1 MICTFD
7 TEGTTV
13 TDARGTY
20 GVLYYWDFCTILE
33 DPERV
38 YPQTVESLVCHDTGR
53 DCTSLYNHLHTL
65 LQYWE
70 DSGDTVKVAVHNLTY
85 DFGYLRHFVTRVS
98 DMGYTLDVRARNS
111 THLISCSIKR
121 GKDVALVFYDSLAL
135 FRTSLRSLGD
145 ALGYRKLELD
155 YYRAYAPDTVLG
167 ETELAYNT
175 RDTELLSLVL
185 CRNFLSLPYVGIER
199 AGKSILTK
207 TGMVKAFDRDNAYI
221 GAASMGKRTVYD
233 ADRYETYAHQFSNED
248 EMQRWNSYSNTRST
262 DVKGCYAGGVNLAN
276 GNITGCVIRD
286 VEAYDLTSAYPGI
299 MLAMRIPSKPVTCS
313 PEGMEHLLKPNAPD
327 PTDVCT
333 LKRGFWIGTVRFEGF
348 RMRQDWR
355 SHVGDSSLTLAMAR
369 QNTGSKG
376 IRYEDGYLVSADSMV
391 LTVATPTFYELCCE
405 YEWGTAVFTDLTLYM
420 GIERPTVYQNLRV
433 LYHYAEKTCAK
444 RLSKGDGDAE
454 EAYRRGYITYDE
466 MEMLTTGEPTDEW
479 MARFVMSH
487 KENLNG
493 LYGILVQNPVRDSYG
508 LTDSGYL
515 ENLHDGCW
523 DTYISSKRDQKMWRE
538 AGVLTSLFNR
548 YKIIY
553 AVRKVVD
560 AGGSV
565 LYTDTD
571 SIKVTG
577 LDKSTIEEILSPM
590 HENVELSIRETVSY
604 TARKV
609 PQAMPELDE
618 GFYKLGKF
626 DWEGHIKRFYTPGH
640 KKYAMDLGDG
650 WKAKCAGYSVKVV
663 QRFMDALTAEGF
675 DDIAPLMALGYDVRY
690 DSSTDIATVL
700 SSIEPTW
707 VSVEFEALD
716 SGDAQTTHTYTG
728 ETCPGY
734 AVLKSGKIM
743 NNTDKNELNTQR
755 MNAATRNNPQVD
767 TLSRIDVAELDGSL
781 VWGKRGTVPMQW
793 SKWDLDRVKGDAII

>member
-20 GVLYYWDFCTILE
+20 GAMYYWDFCTLLGEPE
-33 DPERV
+33 DV
-38 YPQTVESLVCHDTGR
+38 YPETVTTLVCHDTGR
-53 DCTSLYNHLHTL
+53 DCTTLYNHLHTL

-70 DSGDTVKVAVHNLTY
+70 DCGDTVKVAVHNLTY
-85 DFGYLRHFVTRVS
+85 DFGYIRHFITRVS
-98 DMGYTLDVRARNS
+98 DMGYQVDVCARNS

-121 GKDVALVFYDSLAL
+121 GKDTALVLYDSLAL
-135 FRTSLRSLGD
+135 FRTSLRNLGD

-167 ETELAYNT
+167 ESELAYNT
-175 RDTELLSLVL
+175 RDTELLMLVL

-199 AGKSILTK
+199 AGKSVLTK
-207 TGMVKAFDRDNAYI
+207 TGMVKAFDRENAYI
-221 GAASMGKRTVYD
+221 GATSMGKRTVYD
-233 ADRYETYAHQFSNED
+233 ADRYETYAHQFSSES
-248 EMQRWNSYSNTRST
+248 EMQRWNSYSNTRTT

-276 GNITGCVIRD
+276 GNITGCVVHD

-299 MLAMRIPSKPVTCS
+299 MLAMRIPSKPITCS
-313 PEGMEHLLKPNAPD
+313 PEGMEHLLKPTTPD

-333 LKRGFWIGTVRFEGF
+333 LKRGFWIGTVRFDGV

-369 QNTGSKG
+369 QNTGSNG

-405 YEWGTAVFTDLTLYM
+405 YEWDNAVFADVTLYM

-444 RLSKGDGDAE
+444 RLSRGDGDAE
-454 EAYRRGYITYDE
+454 EAYSRGYITYDE
-466 MEMLTTGEPTDEW
+466 MTMLTTGEPTDEW

-487 KENLNG
+487 KENLNA

-523 DTYISSKRDQKMWRE
+523 DSYKSSKRDQKMWRE

-548 YKIIY
+548 YKIVY
-553 AVRKVVD
+553 AIRKVVD

-577 LDKSTIEEILSPM
+577 LDKATIDEILSPM
-590 HENVELSIRETVSY
+590 HENVELSIRDTVSY

-609 PQAMPELDE
+609 PHAMPELDD
-618 GFYKLGKF
+618 GFYNLGKF
-626 DWEGHIKRFYTPGH
+626 DWEGHIQRFYTPGH

-707 VSVEFEALD
+707 VTVEFDALD
-716 SGDAQTTHTYTG
+716 SGDSETTHTYTG

-734 AVLKSGKIM
+734 AVIKAGKIM
-743 NNTDKNELNTQR
+743 NNTYKNELNNQR
-755 MNAATRNNPQVD
+755 MNAAIRNNPQVE
-767 TLSRIDVAELDGSL
+767 TLSRIDVAELDGEI
-781 VWGKRGTVPMQW
+781 VWGKRGTVTMQW
-793 SKWDLDRVKGDAII
+793 SKWDSDRIKGDVII

>member
-33 DPERV
+33 DPESV

-70 DSGDTVKVAVHNLTY
+70 DSGDMVKVAVHNLTY

-98 DMGYTLDVRARNS
+98 DMGYTIDVRARNS

-121 GKDVALVFYDSLAL
+121 GKDTALVFYDSLAL

-167 ETELAYNT
+167 ESELAYNT

-207 TGMVKAFDRDNAYI
+207 TGMVKAFDRENAYI

-233 ADRYETYAHQFSNED
+233 ADRYETYAHQFSTED

-262 DVKGCYAGGVNLAN
+262 IVKGCYAGGVNLSN
-276 GNITGCVIRD
+276 GNITGCVIHD

-299 MLAMRIPSKPVTCS
+299 MLAMRVPSKPIACS
-313 PEGMEHLLKPNAPD
+313 PEGMEYLLKPNTPD

-333 LKRGFWIGTVRFEGF
+333 LKYGFWIGTVKFDGF

-355 SHVGDSSLTLAMAR
+355 SRVGDSSVTLAMTH
-369 QNTGSKG
+369 QNPGSKG
-376 IRYEDGYLVSADSMV
+376 IRYEDGYLVSADTMV
-391 LTVATPTFYELCCE
+391 LTMATPVFYEICCE
-405 YEWGTAVFTDLTLYM
+405 YEWDNAVFTDVTLYM

-444 RLSKGDGDAE
+444 QLSNGVGSPEDAYE
-454 EAYRRGYITYDE
+454 RGYITYDE
-466 MEMLTTGEPTDEW
+466 MEMFTTGEPTEEW

-487 KENLNG
+487 KENLNA

-515 ENLHDGCW
+515 ENLHDGSW
-523 DTYISSKRDQKMWRE
+523 DTYKSSKRDQKMWRE

-548 YKIIY
+548 YKIVY
-553 AVRKVVD
+553 AIRKVVD

-577 LDKSTIEEILSPM
+577 LDKQIIDSVLAPM
-590 HENVELSIRETVSY
+590 HENVELSIRDMVQFTN
-604 TARKV
+604 RKV
-609 PQAMPELDE
+609 PQAMPELDQ

-640 KKYAMDLGDG
+640 KKYALDMGDG
-650 WKAKCAGYSVKVV
+650 WKAKCAGYNVKVV
-663 QRFMDALTAEGF
+663 QRFIDAVSAEGF

-707 VSVEFEALD
+707 ITVEFEALD
-716 SGDAQTTHTYTG
+716 SRDSETTHTYTG

-734 AVLKSGKIM
+734 AVLKAGKIM
-743 NNTDKNELNTQR
+743 NNTYKNELNTQR
-755 MNAATRNNPQVD
+755 MNAAIRNNSQLA
-767 TLSRIDVAELDGSL
+767 TLNRIDVANLDGSL

-793 SKWDLDRVKGDAII
+793 TNWEADRIKGDVII

>member
-1 MICTFD
+1 
-7 TEGTTV
+7 
-13 TDARGTY
+13 
-20 GVLYYWDFCTILE
+20 
-33 DPERV
+33 
-38 YPQTVESLVCHDTGR
+38 
-53 DCTSLYNHLHTL
+53 
-65 LQYWE
+65 
-70 DSGDTVKVAVHNLTY
+70 
-85 DFGYLRHFVTRVS
+85 
-98 DMGYTLDVRARNS
+98 
-111 THLISCSIKR
+111 
-121 GKDVALVFYDSLAL
+121 
-135 FRTSLRSLGD
+135 
-145 ALGYRKLELD
+145 
-155 YYRAYAPDTVLG
+155 
-167 ETELAYNT
+167 
-175 RDTELLSLVL
+175 
-185 CRNFLSLPYVGIER
+185 
-199 AGKSILTK
+199 
-207 TGMVKAFDRDNAYI
+207 MV
-221 GAASMGKRTVYD
+221 
-233 ADRYETYAHQFSNED
+233 
-248 EMQRWNSYSNTRST
+248 
-262 DVKGCYAGGVNLAN
+262 
-276 GNITGCVIRD
+276 RD

-299 MLAMRIPSKPVTCS
+299 MLSMRIPSKPITCS
-313 PEGMEHLLKPNAPD
+313 PEGMEHLLKTNIPD

-333 LKRGFWIGTVRFEGF
+333 LRCGFWIGTVRFEGF

-369 QNTGSKG
+369 QNAGSKG
-376 IRYEDGYLVSADSMV
+376 VRYEDGYLVSADSMV

-405 YEWGTAVFTDLTLYM
+405 YEWETAVFTDLTLYM

-444 RLSKGDGDAE
+444 RLSKGDGDAK
-454 EAYRRGYITYDE
+454 EAYGRGYITYDE
-466 MEMLTTGEPTDEW
+466 MEMLTTGEPTDDW

-523 DTYISSKRDQKMWRE
+523 DTYKSSKRDQKMWRE

-560 AGGSV
+560 AGGSA

-577 LDKSTIEEILSPM
+577 LDKSTIDEILSPM
-590 HENVELSIRETVSY
+590 HENVELSIRDTVDF

-609 PQAMPELDE
+609 PQAMPELDD
-618 GFYKLGKF
+618 GFYNLGKF
-626 DWEGHIKRFYTPGH
+626 DWEGNIKRFYTPGH
-640 KKYAMDLGDG
+640 KKYALDMGNG

-663 QRFMDALTAEGF
+663 QRFIEAVSAEGF

-700 SSIEPTW
+700 SSIGPTW
-707 VSVEFEALD
+707 VTVEFEALD
-716 SGDAQTTHTYTG
+716 SGDAETTHTYTG

-734 AVLKSGKIM
+734 AVIKSGKIM

-755 MNAATRNNPQVD
+755 MKAATRNNLQVE
-767 TLSRIDVAELDGSL
+767 TLSRIDVAELDGAL

-793 SKWDLDRVKGDAII
+793 SKWDLDRVKGDVII

>member
-33 DPERV
+33 DPVDV

-53 DCTSLYNHLHTL
+53 DCTSLYQHLHTL

-70 DSGDTVKVAVHNLTY
+70 DCGDTVKVAVHNLTY
-85 DFGYLRHFVTRVS
+85 DFGYLRHFVSRVS
-98 DMGYTLDVRARNS
+98 DMGYTVDVCARNS

-121 GKDVALVFYDSLAL
+121 GKDTALVFYDSLAL

-155 YYRAYAPDTVLG
+155 YYREYAPDTVLG
-167 ETELAYNT
+167 ESELAYNT

-207 TGMVKAFDRDNAYI
+207 TGMVKAFDRENAYI

-233 ADRYETYAHQFSNED
+233 ADRYETYAHQFSTED
-248 EMQRWNSYSNTRST
+248 EMQRWNSYSNTRT
-262 DVKGCYAGGVNLAN
+262 TEVKGCYAGGVNLAN

-313 PEGMEHLLKPNAPD
+313 PEGMEHLLKPDAPD

-333 LKRGFWIGTVRFEGF
+333 LKCGFWIGTVRFEGF

-355 SHVGDSSLTLAMAR
+355 SHVGDSSITLAMAR

-376 IRYEDGYLVSADSMV
+376 IRYEDGYLVFADSMV
-391 LTVATPTFYELCCE
+391 LTMATPTFYELCCE
-405 YEWGTAVFTDLTLYM
+405 YEWETAVFTDLTLYM

-444 RLSKGDGDAE
+444 RLSKGVGDAD

-466 MEMLTTGEPTDEW
+466 MEMLTAGEPTDEW

-523 DTYISSKRDQKMWRE
+523 DTYKSSKRDQKMWRE

-553 AVRKVVD
+553 TVRKVVD

-577 LDKSTIEEILSPM
+577 LDKPTIEETLSPM
-590 HENVELSIRETVSY
+590 HENVELSIRDTVSY

-609 PQAMPELDE
+609 PQAMPELD
-618 GFYKLGKF
+618 GAFYNLGKF
-626 DWEGHIKRFYTPGH
+626 DWEGHIQRFYTPGH

-707 VSVEFEALD
+707 ITVEFEALD
-716 SGDAQTTHTYTG
+716 SGDAETTHTYTG

-755 MNAATRNNPQVD
+755 MSAATRNNPQVE
-767 TLSRIDVAELDGSL
+767 TLSRIDVAELDGAF

-793 SKWDLDRVKGDAII
+793 NKWDSDRIKGDAII

>member
-20 GVLYYWDFCTILE
+20 AVLYYWDFCTILE
-33 DPERV
+33 DPVDV
-38 YPQTVESLVCHDTGR
+38 YPQTVGSVVCHDAGR
-53 DCTSLYNHLHTL
+53 DCSSLYNHLHTL

-70 DSGDTVKVAVHNLTY
+70 DCGDTVKVAVHNLTY
-85 DFGYLRHFVTRVS
+85 DFGYLRHFVSRVS
-98 DMGYTLDVRARNS
+98 DMGYTVDVCARNS

-155 YYRAYAPDTVLG
+155 YYKAYAPDTVLG
-167 ETELAYNT
+167 ESELAYNT

-207 TGMVKAFDRDNAYI
+207 TGMVKAFDRENAYI

-233 ADRYETYAHQFSNED
+233 ADRYETYAHQFSTED
-248 EMQRWNSYSNTRST
+248 EMQRWNSYSNTLT
-262 DVKGCYAGGVNLAN
+262 TEVKGCYAGGVNLSN
-276 GNITGCVIRD
+276 GNITGCVVHD

-313 PEGMEHLLKPNAPD
+313 PEGMEHLLKPDAPD

-333 LKRGFWIGTVRFEGF
+333 LRCGFWIGTVLFEGF

-369 QNTGSKG
+369 QNPGSKG
-376 IRYEDGYLVSADSMV
+376 IRYEDGYLVSADTMV

-405 YEWGTAVFTDLTLYM
+405 YEWETAVFTDVTLYM

-444 RLSKGDGDAE
+444 RLSKGVGSPEDAYE
-454 EAYRRGYITYDE
+454 RGYITYDE
-466 MEMLTTGEPTDEW
+466 MEMLTTGEPTEEW

-523 DTYISSKRDQKMWRE
+523 DTYKSSKRDQKMWRE

-548 YKIIY
+548 YKIVY

-577 LDKSTIEEILSPM
+577 LDKPTIEETLSPM
-590 HENVELSIRETVSY
+590 HENVELSIRDTVSY

-609 PQAMPELDE
+609 PQAMPELDD
-618 GFYKLGKF
+618 GFYNLGKF
-626 DWEGHIKRFYTPGH
+626 DWEGHIQWFYTPGH

-707 VSVEFEALD
+707 VTVEFEALD

-734 AVLKSGKIM
+734 AVVKAGKIM

-755 MNAATRNNPQVD
+755 MNAAARNNPQVE
-767 TLSRIDVAELDGSL
+767 TISRIDVAELDGEL

-793 SKWDLDRVKGDAII
+793 SKWDSDRIKGDVII